1 LGRKPKNK
9 FIEAGLVFKEGSKI
23 RRYDVQMPFLY
34 ALTVET
40 NDPNNAIMQTTWEYF
55 LKDDS
60 NLDGLIKEIESQPFK
75 VKVIKV
81 EPAIRQ
87 ITDLCPRCHNSGVPK
102 IEKKN
107 TSDNRE
113 RSWRN
118 KEKTSSQKKREP
130 EFWLTYTH
138 SRTKKCRIS
147 QYVNTPNP
155 AYKPNSIDI
164 EKYIF
169 PYVIGNMKNGSVGF
183 AGQSH

>member
-1 LGRKPKNK
+1 MGRKPINK
-9 FIEAGLVFKEGSKI
+9 FIEAGLAFREDSKFKKYDEKI
-23 RRYDVQMPFLY
+23 PFVY
-34 ALTVET
+34 AITVET
-40 NDPNNAIMQTTWEYF
+40 NDPNNAKMQTTWEYF

-60 NLDGLIKEIESQPFK
+60 KLNELIKEIESQPFK

-81 EPAIRQ
+81 EPAVRPF
-87 ITDLCPRCHNSGVPK
+87 TDLCPRCHKRGVPK

-138 SRTKKCRIS
+138 SRTKKCRIR
-147 QYVNTPNP
+147 QYVNTPYP
-155 AYKPNSIDI
+155 AFKQNKIDI
-164 EKYIF
+164 EKYFF
-169 PYVIGNMKNGSVGF
+169 PHIIGNLKKGSF
-183 AGQSH
+183 WYFDQSQ

>member
-1 LGRKPKNK
+1 MGRKPKNE
-9 FIEAGLVFKEGSKI
+9 FIEASLAFEEGSKI
-23 RRYDVQMPFLY
+23 KKYDVKMPFLY

-40 NDPNNAIMQTTWEYF
+40 NDPNNAKMQTAWEYF
-55 LKDDS
+55 VKDDS

-75 VKVIKV
+75 VKVIKI
-81 EPAIRQ
+81 EPAVRP
-87 ITDLCPRCHNSGVPK
+87 ITDLCPRCHKRGVPK

-138 SRTKKCRIS
+138 TRTKKCRIC
-147 QYVNTPNP
+147 QYMNIPHP
-155 AYKPNSIDI
+155 AYKRNKIEI
-164 EKYIF
+164 EKYFF
-169 PYVIGNMKNGSVGF
+169 PQVIGEMKKGSF
-183 AGQSH
+183 WYADQEQ